1 MNEPVKSKINY
12 TAVLISLVTLGL
24 IIGGASAEVKVE
36 VLTITTL
43 VGPTLIVTFRTYF
56 TGGGDA

>member
-1 MNEPVKSKINY
+1 MNAARESKINY

-24 IIGGASAEVKVE
+24 MAAGASAETKAE

-43 VGPTLIVTFRTYF
+43 VGPTLIVTFRTWF
-56 TGGGDA
+56 TNRKTG